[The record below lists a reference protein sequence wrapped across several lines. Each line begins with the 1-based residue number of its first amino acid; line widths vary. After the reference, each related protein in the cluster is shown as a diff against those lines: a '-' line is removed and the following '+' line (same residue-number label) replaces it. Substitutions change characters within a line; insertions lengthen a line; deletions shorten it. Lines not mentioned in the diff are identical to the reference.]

1 MLSVKGTFKDGVA
14 QPNETIEGH
23 EGQTV
28 LIIFVEEQA
37 ADVAALAEESE
48 WNALFRLIEENAVE
62 TGITD
67 LAREHNHYLYG
78 KPKSGSE

>member
-1 MLSVKGTFKDGVA
+1 MLSVRGTFRDGVA
-14 QPNETIEGH
+14 QPSETVEGR

-37 ADVAALAEESE
+37 ADAAALAAESE
-48 WNALFRLIEENAVE
+48 WDALFHLIEENAVE

-78 KPKSGSE
+78 KPKSGNE